1 MGSFIK
7 STFLVAI
14 LIHLTSFLF
23 GQKVTL
29 LKIDQL
35 EKRLA
40 GGKDTTYIINFWATW
55 CKPCIEEL
63 PEFEKLNNEY
73 KNEKLKV
80 LLISVDYKSQF
91 TGSVIPF
98 VNKKNLKSEVFL
110 LDEKDQQE
118 YIDRIDPSWSGSIPA
133 SLFVKDSKRQFSEK
147 QFTYDE
153 LKAALQTF

>member
-1 MGSFIK
+1 MAASIRPV
-7 STFLVAI
+7 LLLII
-14 LIHLTSFLF
+14 LIHLTSFLS

-40 GGKDTTYIINFWATW
+40 DGKDTTYVINFWATW

-63 PEFEKLNNEY
+63 PEFEKLNSAY

-91 TGSVIPF
+91 ASSVIPF
-98 VNKKNLKSEVFL
+98 VNKRKLKSEVFL

-133 SLFVKDSKRQFSEK
+133 SLFVKNSKRKFSEK
-147 QFTYDE
+147 QFTYEE
-153 LKAALQTF
+153 LKAAFQTF